1 MKRFKGK
8 LISVFLVVSFLLSIF
23 TINVSATS
31 EEYNTVAHHHFAKL
45 TSHIP
50 ENVNGSCSYVAA
62 SLLLSFYDS
71 YWHDDIIAEYYEYTT
86 RPSSSPNNAYPNGA
100 AMLKTEDSEWSDYE
114 EKGGSYSNFIY
125 SSNSNGKLIDQ
136 YFHLYLLS
144 LGIAQGFYEGGANSE
159 SFGTTFVE
167 LATVL
172 DLYFDLRF
180 GPNDYVLPYGET
192 NEDIPFNIH
201 ILYEFSPG
209 SSREAVL
216 QIIEEQV
223 TSGNPVLYR
232 GARPATEDD
241 ETENANESNLANDGK
256 EAHAMVAYN
265 VDDAGVIDLHTGY
278 GIGSHSKY
286 PGTDYNLNIGVLWIE
301 INEDALPHSC
311 SSNYRWV
318 PTDSYVCSCIAYKDM
333 HPAHEHEDSGD
344 LLRRDAT
351 THTYECI
358 WGDEI
363 TELHSFTSC
372 NNPTNTSHIAVCKCG
387 YSTSKAHVFTYE
399 SISSLYH
406 ISVCACGYTTTG
418 MHTTRAIDN
427 RYSACTLCGEV
438 FDSWSDNTI
447 FKVEE
452 DIPQEQ
458 E

>member
-1 MKRFKGK
+1 MKRFQGK
-8 LISVFLVVSFLLSIF
+8 ITSVLLVVSLLLSTF
-23 TINVSATS
+23 TINASATS

-100 AMLKTEDSEWSDYE
+100 AMLKTENSEWSYYE

-192 NEDIPFNIH
+192 NENIPFNIH

-209 SSREAVL
+209 SSREMVL

-232 GARPATEDD
+232 GARTATEDE
-241 ETENANESNLANDGK
+241 ETENANVSNLANDGK
-256 EAHAMVAYN
+256 KAHIMVAYN
-265 VDDAGVIDLHTGY
+265 VDEAGVIDLHTGY
-278 GIGSHSKY
+278 GEHEHSTISSTEY
-286 PGTDYNLNIGVLWIE
+286 STQYDINIGVLWIE
-301 INEDALPHSC
+301 INEEILPHNC
-311 SSNYRWV
+311 SNNYYWYPTQSNI
-318 PTDSYVCSCIAYKDM
+318 CSCEAYKNL
-333 HPAHEHEDSGD
+333 HPEHVHEDSGEYISSD
-344 LLRRDAT
+344 ENG
-351 THTYECI
+351 HIYECV
-358 WGDEI
+358 WGDIGEASHNHASSSI
-363 TELHSFTSC
+363 ISNSLHKSTCS
-372 NNPTNTSHIAVCKCG
+372 CG
-387 YSTSKAHVFTYE
+387 YEYTEMHFFKQTTPRY
-399 SISSLYH
+399 SSCVY
-406 ISVCACGYTTTG
+406 CGYTRDEWGPGQSIITG
-418 MHTTRAIDN
+418 NED
-427 RYSACTLCGEV
+427 
-438 FDSWSDNTI
+438 
-447 FKVEE
+447 EE
-452 DIPQEQ
+452 KTE
-458 E
+458 